1 MTQENVTETEEALP
15 RRRDEG
21 WWRVGVGA
29 LLVAIGIDILLEQI
43 TGYDINFVTLAIGL
57 VLLAI
62 WWKGPSYRT
71 HGFLIGGSIV
81 SGVGLGQLLSDLTR
95 FDGMFQLGLAA
106 GFAFLAS
113 QSHRAKWAWWP
124 AAILGI
130 IGALI
135 FAGDIGPW
143 FLIDRGIASIAAPA
157 VAIALGALLI
167 MRPNIP
173 KATFRT
179 LVIVLIVVGVVM
191 VSALP
196 DRSMFNGLTV
206 GRGFAHRS
214 FHLDLP
220 ELDGRTL
227 VVDHDAGSVTLT
239 QGSLSGTLQ
248 VGSRSLFVDSF
259 ADSPRRGNTVS
270 SYVRIRETTDEVFIE
285 DGSRSR
291 VDSYRLRLTL
301 PPEATARI
309 QTGAGDV
316 HLDGRFTRLEIKT
329 GAGDVSGQLAEPY
342 EELSVETGAGD
353 IELILFGDPT
363 IHASTGV
370 GDLEVNN
377 QDLNGFEREG
387 AGGTVSLQTGAG
399 DIQLDVPGLTA

>member
-1 MTQENVTETEEALP
+1 MTQENATEAEERLP

-21 WWRVGVGA
+21 WWRVGIGA

-62 WWKGPSYRT
+62 WWKGPTHRN

-113 QSHRAKWAWWP
+113 RSHRAQWAWWP

-130 IGALI
+130 IGTLDL
-135 FAGDIGPW
+135 AGDIGPW
-143 FLIDRGIASIAAPA
+143 FLIDRSFASIAAPA
-157 VAIALGALLI
+157 IAIALGALLI
-167 MRPNIP
+167 LRPNIP

-191 VSALP
+191 VSSLP

-206 GRGFAHRS
+206 GGGFAQRS
-214 FHLDLP
+214 FQLELP
-220 ELDGRTL
+220 ALEGRTL
-227 VVDHDAGSVTLT
+227 VIDHSQASVTLT
-239 QGSLSGTLQ
+239 QGDLSGSLQ
-248 VGSRSLFVDSF
+248 VRSPSLFGGS
-259 ADSPRRGNTVS
+259 ASRKNAQS
-270 SYVRIRETTDEVFIE
+270 SYVQIRETTDEVLIE
-285 DGSRSR
+285 EGSRPRLGSPHH
-291 VDSYRLRLTL
+291 LRLTL

-309 QTGAGDV
+309 ETGAGDV
-316 HLDGRFTRLEIKT
+316 HLDGRFKGLEITT

-342 EELSVETGAGD
+342 EEVSIETGAGD
-353 IELILFGDPT
+353 IELTLFGDPT
-363 IHASTGV
+363 IHASTGA
-370 GDLEVNN
+370 GDLEVNDE
-377 QDLNGFEREG
+377 DLNGFEREG
-387 AGGTVSLQTGAG
+387 AGGTVNLQTGSG
-399 DIQLDVPGLTA
+399 DIKLEVPRLTA